1 MRNYILRMFFGQ
13 ILQNKIYM
21 RLSLVIKKENADSE
35 KQVNKLNNFLV
46 LNKSIRTFFTI
57 LIFGSISQV
66 KAQDKVAFD
75 QGTPYILADINVTG
89 KISYNQQ
96 TVVTFTGLEKG
107 QRITVPGEEIS
118 NAIKKLGKLGLFNEI
133 DFYVNR
139 IEGDSI
145 FLELNINE
153 LPKLNE
159 VKIVGVKKSKTEALI
174 KDNGLTKG
182 KIVNEN
188 LITTTK
194 NYIEN
199 KYRKD
204 GFFNTKVNIVTTPD
218 TTSGNEVKM
227 LVNINKG
234 DKVKIKSIE
243 FTGNEKFS
251 DKKLRKAMSNTKAI
265 NPIRIFKRSKYVKDK
280 YDEDLQSIIS
290 KYKEKGYR
298 DARIVSDS
306 VIYNK
311 EKNNIS
317 IKMNIE
323 EGRKYYFGDIKFL
336 GNTVYTDRGLNA
348 MLGIKKG
355 DVYNGVLLE
364 KRIADKTK
372 PDGEDI
378 TNLYQNNGYL
388 FSQINAVEVKTAN
401 DTIDFEIRI
410 LEGPLA
416 YFNKITVT
424 GNDKTNDEVIYRE
437 LRTKPGEK
445 YSKEDIIRTVREIGA
460 LGFFDPEAINPAFK
474 NVDPGAGTVDI
485 EWQLVE
491 KGSSQIELQGGY
503 GGGGFIG
510 TLGLSFNNFSA
521 RNIFNKDAYKPLPM
535 GDGQKVSLRLQ
546 GSSYFQTYSL
556 SFSEPW
562 FGGKKPVSFSTSLSY
577 SKQFLN
583 NYSTNSVDRSRS
595 FNIISL
601 SVGLA
606 KRLTVP
612 DDSFVLSQAL
622 SFQYYDLNNYNT
634 GLFTFGNGS
643 SRNFAY
649 TVGLTRNNKGTNP
662 IFPMYGSEF
671 SITAKLT
678 PPYSLWNGV
687 NYATLGNKEEYKL
700 KYTGDDYWDAN
711 GQLVQ
716 EGDYIKQNTAG
727 TYERVNTFADADADQ
742 SKVDQKKFNWLEYY
756 KIKLK
761 ADWYTKIY
769 DKLVLR
775 SLAEFGYL
783 GNYNSE
789 RGDVPFER
797 FFLGGDGLA
806 NFALDG
812 REVIQLR
819 GYPNQSL
826 TPYSTNPTTGEMTQ
840 DGATI
845 YNKFSLELR
854 YPLTLKQ
861 QASIYVLTF
870 FEAGAA
876 YNGFKEYNPFELQR
890 SAGFGLRVFMPAFGL
905 LGIDFGHG
913 FDAVPGSTQKNGWET
928 HFIIGQQF

>member
-1 MRNYILRMFFGQ
+1 M
-13 ILQNKIYM
+13 
-21 RLSLVIKKENADSE
+21 
-35 KQVNKLNNFLV
+35 
-46 LNKSIRTFFTI
+46 LNKSIQFFFTI
-57 LIFGSISQV
+57 IIFGSISQV
-66 KAQDKVAFD
+66 KAQDRVPFD

-96 TVVTFTGLEKG
+96 TVITFTGLEKG

-118 NAIKKLGKLGLFNEI
+118 NAIKKLGKLGLFSDI
-133 DFYVNR
+133 DFFVNR
-139 IEGDSI
+139 VQGDSI

-153 LPKLNE
+153 LPKLSE
-159 VKIVGVKKSKTEALI
+159 VKITGVKKSKTEALI
-174 KDNGLTKG
+174 KDNSLTKG

-188 LITTTK
+188 LVTTTR

-199 KYRKD
+199 KYKKD
-204 GFFNTKVNIVTTPD
+204 GFFNTKVNITTIPD

-227 LVNINKG
+227 LVTIDKG
-234 DKVKIKSIE
+234 QKVKIKTID
-243 FTGNEKFS
+243 FTGNEKFT
-251 DKKLRKAMSNTKAI
+251 DRKLRKAMSNTKVI
-265 NPIRIFKRSKYVKDK
+265 NPIRIFKRSKYIKEK
-280 YDEDLQSIIS
+280 YEEDLASVIN

-306 VIYNK
+306 VSYDR
-311 EKNNIS
+311 EKNKIA
-317 IKMNIE
+317 IKINIE
-323 EGRKYYFGDIKFL
+323 EGKKYYFGDIKFL
-336 GNTVYTDRGLNA
+336 GNTIYTDRGLST

-388 FSQINAVEVKTAN
+388 FSQINAVEVRTVN

-437 LRTKPGEK
+437 LRTKPGQK
-445 YSKEDIIRTVREIGA
+445 YSKEDLIRTIREIGA
-460 LGFFDPEAINPAFK
+460 MGFFDPEAINPAFK
-474 NVDPGAGTVDI
+474 NVDPAAGTVDI

-535 GDGQKVSLRLQ
+535 GDGQKVALRLQ

-583 NYSTNSVDRSRS
+583 NFSTNSVDRSRS

-606 KRLTVP
+606 KRLSVP

-678 PPYSLWNGV
+678 PPYSLWNNV
-687 NYATLGNKEEYKL
+687 DYSDLGNQKEYKL
-700 KYTGDDYWDAN
+700 RYSGAANTTYDVN
-711 GQLVQ
+711 GQLIRP
-716 EGDYIKQNTAG
+716 GDYIKASG
-727 TYERVNTFADADADQ
+727 SGYEIVEESNFAQADADQ

-756 KIKLK
+756 KIKMK

-775 SLAEFGYL
+775 SLVEFGYL
-783 GNYNSE
+783 GNYNSQ

-826 TPYSTNPTTGEMTQ
+826 TPYSYNPTTGQNTQ

-876 YNGFKEYNPFELQR
+876 YTGFKDYNPFELQR

-905 LGIDFGHG
+905 LGIDFAHG
-913 FDAVPGSTQKNGWET
+913 FDPLPGATQKNGWET

>member
-1 MRNYILRMFFGQ
+1 M
-13 ILQNKIYM
+13 
-21 RLSLVIKKENADSE
+21 S
-35 KQVNKLNNFLV
+35 V
-46 LNKSIRTFFTI
+46 LF
-57 LIFGSISQV
+57 FGSIFQA
-66 KAQDKVAFD
+66 KAQDKIPFD
-75 QGTPYILADINVTG
+75 QGKTYILANIDVTG
-89 KISYNQQ
+89 K
-96 TVVTFTGLEKG
+96 VTFNKQNVILYSGLEKG
-107 QRITVPGEEIS
+107 QSITVPGEQIS
-118 NAIKKLGKLGLFNEI
+118 NAIKKLGEVELFSEI
-133 DFYVNR
+133 DFYINR

-145 FLELNINE
+145 YLELNLNE
-153 LPKLNE
+153 LPKLRE
-159 VKIVGVKKSKTEALI
+159 VKITGVKKSKTEGLI
-174 KDNGLTKG
+174 KDNSLTVG

-204 GFFNTKVNIVTTPD
+204 GFYNTKVNIVTIAD

-227 LVNINKG
+227 LVAIDKG
-234 DKVKIKSIE
+234 QKVKVGSIE
-243 FTGNEKFS
+243 FEGNEKFS
-251 DKKLRKAMSNTKAI
+251 DKKLRKTMSNTKKK
-265 NPIRIFKRSKYVKDK
+265 NFIRVLKRSKYIKDK
-280 YDEDLQSIIS
+280 YEEDLKSIVS
-290 KYKEKGYR
+290 KYKENGYR
-298 DARIVSDS
+298 DARIKSDT
-306 VIYNK
+306 VMYDK
-311 EKNNIS
+311 EKNS
-317 IKMNIE
+317 IAIKINLI

-336 GNTVYTDRGLNA
+336 GNSVYPDQGLRSL
-348 MLGIKKG
+348 LGIKKG
-355 DVYNGVLLE
+355 DIYNGVLLE

-372 PDGEDI
+372 PDAEDI

-388 FSQINAVEVKTAN
+388 FSQINAVEVRTAN

-410 LEGPLA
+410 SEGPLA
-416 YFNKITVT
+416 YFNKITVV
-424 GNDKTNDEVIYRE
+424 GNDKTNDKVIYRE
-437 LRTKPGEK
+437 LRTKPGER
-445 YSKEDIIRTVREIGA
+445 YSREDVIRTVREIGT
-460 LGFFDPEAINPAFK
+460 LGFFDPEAIDPKFK
-474 NVDPGAGTVDI
+474 NVDPAAGTVDI
-485 EWQLVE
+485 EWNLVE

-521 RNIFNKDAYKPLPM
+521 QNIFKKEAYRPVPM

-546 GSSYFQTYSL
+546 GSSFFQTYSL

-562 FGGKKPVSFSTSLSY
+562 FGGKKPVSFNTSLSY

-583 NYSTNSVDRSRS
+583 NFSTNDVDKSRS

-601 SVGLA
+601 SVGLS

-612 DDSFVLSQAL
+612 DNDSFLSQAL
-622 SFQYYDLNNYNT
+622 SFQFYDLNNYNT

-649 TVGLTRNNKGTNP
+649 TIGFTHTNKGSNP
-662 IFPMYGSEF
+662 IYPTYGSEF
-671 SITAKLT
+671 SISAKVT
-678 PPYSLWNGV
+678 PPYSLLNGI
-687 NYATLGNKEEYKL
+687 NYGDLGNQKDYKKQYLPGDTYGVTNEEYTPK
-700 KYTGDDYWDAN
+700 
-711 GQLVQ
+711 V
-716 EGDYIKQNTAG
+716 GDYIRINYNDAG
-727 TYERVNTFADADADQ
+727 QATYTKVDTYQEASADAA
-742 SKVDQKKFNWLEYY
+742 KVDQEKFKWLEYY

-761 ADWYTKIY
+761 ADWYTKLY

-775 SLAEFGYL
+775 TLGEFGYL
-783 GNYNSE
+783 GNYNSA

-819 GYPNQSL
+819 GYPNNTL
-826 TPYSTNPTTGEMTQ
+826 TPFSTNPETKQRSQ

-854 YPLTLKQ
+854 YPITLKQ
-861 QASIYVLTF
+861 QASIYILGF
-870 FEAGAA
+870 AEAGAA
-876 YNGFKEYNPFELQR
+876 YNSFKTYNPFAMQR

-913 FDAVPGSTQKNGWET
+913 FDPLPGQTQKNGWET